1 MMSGSAGRGRGWGGG
16 DTGLPEEVAWRKR
29 DEAGR
34 GRLLMGGRW
43 SHWPLSVRRG
53 RVLGILVYCTLRGR
67 GRAPGLRAVCA
78 GPVCVPWFRWAANM
92 AASTWMRAVLLF
104 LCASDLLLF
113 PPPGAC
119 AADTPGEATPPP
131 RKKKKDIRDY
141 NDADMARLLEQWE
154 VRAALT
160 HGQVSI

>member
-1 MMSGSAGRGRGWGGG
+1 
-16 DTGLPEEVAWRKR
+16 
-29 DEAGR
+29 
-34 GRLLMGGRW
+34 
-43 SHWPLSVRRG
+43 
-53 RVLGILVYCTLRGR
+53 
-67 GRAPGLRAVCA
+67 
-78 GPVCVPWFRWAANM
+78 M
-92 AASTWMRAVLLF
+92 AASTWIRAVLLF
-104 LCASDLLLF
+104 LCASDLLLL

-160 HGQVSI
+160 GTSPSRSLLSNLCPLGLVTL

>member
-1 MMSGSAGRGRGWGGG
+1 M
-16 DTGLPEEVAWRKR
+16 
-29 DEAGR
+29 
-34 GRLLMGGRW
+34 
-43 SHWPLSVRRG
+43 
-53 RVLGILVYCTLRGR
+53 
-67 GRAPGLRAVCA
+67 
-78 GPVCVPWFRWAANM
+78 PWFRWVANM

-104 LCASDLLLF
+104 LFASDLLLL
-113 PPPGAC
+113 PPPGIC

-160 HGQVSI
+160 HGHVFIQTPSL